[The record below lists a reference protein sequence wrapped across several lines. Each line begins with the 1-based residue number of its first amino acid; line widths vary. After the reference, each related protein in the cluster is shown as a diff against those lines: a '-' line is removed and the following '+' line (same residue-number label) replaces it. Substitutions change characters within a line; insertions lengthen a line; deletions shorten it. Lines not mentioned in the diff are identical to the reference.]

1 MNPENFRFIFVKRVK
16 RQNIL
21 PGQWIKSGENFGI
34 VTKQLTLINLLS
46 LEVELEEIVTL
57 YVLKE
62 RV

>member
-21 PGQWIKSGENFGI
+21 PGQWVKSGEHFGI
-34 VTKQLTLINLLS
+34 VTKELTLINLLS
-46 LEVELEEIVTL
+46 VEVELEEIVTL

-62 RV
+62 RI